1 MKVFL
6 QQLLIAIQIMYFTSS
21 YLRVVTPVTEDGNRP
36 RIINGQQV
44 FKETA
49 LPLSAKKHLMERNR
63 NLPQHLRMTIEEV
76 HNNDVQP
83 VVTNGAREII
93 ERKKPGPKPKSF
105 QNENA

>member
-1 MKVFL
+1 
-6 QQLLIAIQIMYFTSS
+6 MYFTSS

-49 LPLSAKKHLMERNR
+49 LPLSAKKMLMEQNR
-63 NLPQHLRMTIEEV
+63 NLPVHLRKTIEEV

-83 VVTNGAREII
+83 VVTNQPITVVQS
-93 ERKKPGPKPKSF
+93 ERKKPGPKPKTF
-105 QNENA
+105 QNA

>member
-1 MKVFL
+1 
-6 QQLLIAIQIMYFTSS
+6 MYFTNS

-49 LPLSAKKHLMERNR
+49 LPLSAKKYLIAQNQG
-63 NLPQHLRMTIEEV
+63 LPVHLRKLIEEV
-76 HNNDVQP
+76 HNDDVQP
-83 VVTNGAREII
+83 VVTNQSATDAQM
-93 ERKKPGPKPKSF
+93 ERKKPGPKPKSL

>member
-1 MKVFL
+1 
-6 QQLLIAIQIMYFTSS
+6 MYFKDS

-49 LPLSAKKHLMERNR
+49 LPLSAKKMLMEQNR
-63 NLPQHLRMTIEEV
+63 GLPVHLRKIIEEV

-83 VVTNGAREII
+83 VVTNQSAIAAQPV
-93 ERKKPGPKPKSF
+93 KNKPGPKPKSL
-105 QNENA
+105 QNG

>member
-1 MKVFL
+1 
-6 QQLLIAIQIMYFTSS
+6 MYFTSS

-49 LPLSAKKHLMERNR
+49 LPLSAKKHLTEQNR
-63 NLPQHLRMTIEEV
+63 NLPVHLRKIIEEV

-83 VVTNGAREII
+83 VVTNTTPVVKEATG
-93 ERKKPGPKPKSF
+93 RKKPGPKPKSF
-105 QNENA
+105 QNA